1 MITKGIRGAITIEN
15 NTKEDIKS
23 ATIELLEKL
32 IKENNIKKE
41 NISHAIFTLTN
52 DLNAEFPAKF
62 ARLDFGWDNIAMM
75 CFHELDVPNSLEKC
89 LRVLVVVNVED
100 NFEPKFIYLKGA
112 EKLRK

>member
-1 MITKGIRGAITIEN
+1 MITKGIRGAITIKN

-100 NFEPKFIYLKGA
+100 NFEPKFVYLKGA